1 MAAPGP
7 DVLGAPIVATAARH
21 LEISAR
27 FLKHAEEEFNKGDL
41 LQASEKAWGSV
52 VHYVKSIARQ
62 EGWPNRSHRDVGRNA
77 DRLIALTDDPLQN
90 ELLFKAV
97 ENLHVN
103 FYEDTYEDR
112 PHIVEHGIEHARELI
127 GAMKVAGTRLGNG
140 RGAGTN

>member
-21 LEISAR
+21 QEISVR
-27 FLKHAEEEFNKGDL
+27 LLKHAEEEFNKGDL

-52 VHYVKSIARQ
+52 AHYVKSIARQ

-77 DRLIALTDDPLQN
+77 DRLIALTDDPRRN
-90 ELLFKAV
+90 ELLFEAMEK
-97 ENLHVN
+97 LHVN

-112 PHIVEHGIEHARELI
+112 PHIVAHGIEHARELI
-127 GAMKVAGTRLGNG
+127 GAMKAAAARLGNG
-140 RGAGTN
+140 RGAGPN

>member
-1 MAAPGP
+1 M
-7 DVLGAPIVATAARH
+7 ATAARH
-21 LEISAR
+21 QEISAR

-52 VHYVKSIARQ
+52 AHYVKSIARQ

-127 GAMKVAGTRLGNG
+127 GAMKVAGTRLIGSIDTYASNP
-140 RGAGTN
+140 